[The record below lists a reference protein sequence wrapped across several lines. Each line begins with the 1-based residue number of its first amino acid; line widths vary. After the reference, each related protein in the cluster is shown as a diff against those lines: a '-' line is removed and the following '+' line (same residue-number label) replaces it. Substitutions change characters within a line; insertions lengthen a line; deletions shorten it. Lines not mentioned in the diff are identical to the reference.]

1 MRCEILKN
9 IKILYVEDEQKI
21 RETLVKS
28 LKRQTGEVIV
38 AENGAMGLEMFNL
51 HNPDI
56 VITDIRMPVMNGLD
70 MARQIK
76 AINCDVPLI
85 ITTGHND
92 EEFLLT
98 SIDIGVDKYIKKPIY
113 MEELFSTLEKF
124 SIDLVKD
131 KALEA
136 QKEFIQLILD
146 ISPVFIMILEDKKIT
161 YLNKAFLN
169 FTDNKTIEDF
179 TSGRSTID
187 RYFLQSDDF
196 FYKDRI
202 FNDWINDVINAPEK
216 EYKVLMASERRLK
229 EKGKICL
236 LRARKIP
243 DVFVNDR
250 YLLSF
255 TDITTIESERQLYF
269 ELAMKD
275 PLTDIYN
282 RLKFFDALNE
292 QVMRSQR
299 YGHML
304 SLIIFDIDL
313 FKNVNDTYGHPAGD
327 YVLRTIADIV
337 KNSIRKP
344 DVFARYGGE
353 EFVIL
358 LPDTK
363 LDGAMDVA
371 EKLRQE
377 IECYRFHDVGRV
389 TCSLGVSELHKDED
403 ADLLLKKADQ
413 ALYVAK
419 QQGRNQV
426 QTVCAC
432 KKID

>member
-1 MRCEILKN
+1 
-9 IKILYVEDEQKI
+9 KI

-161 YLNKAFLN
+161 DLNKAFLI

-179 TSGRSTID
+179 
-187 RYFLQSDDF
+187 
-196 FYKDRI
+196 
-202 FNDWINDVINAPEK
+202 
-216 EYKVLMASERRLK
+216 
-229 EKGKICL
+229 
-236 LRARKIP
+236 
-243 DVFVNDR
+243 
-250 YLLSF
+250 
-255 TDITTIESERQLYF
+255 
-269 ELAMKD
+269 
-275 PLTDIYN
+275 
-282 RLKFFDALNE
+282 
-292 QVMRSQR
+292 
-299 YGHML
+299 
-304 SLIIFDIDL
+304 
-313 FKNVNDTYGHPAGD
+313 
-327 YVLRTIADIV
+327 
-337 KNSIRKP
+337 
-344 DVFARYGGE
+344 
-353 EFVIL
+353 
-358 LPDTK
+358 
-363 LDGAMDVA
+363 
-371 EKLRQE
+371 
-377 IECYRFHDVGRV
+377 
-389 TCSLGVSELHKDED
+389 
-403 ADLLLKKADQ
+403 
-413 ALYVAK
+413 
-419 QQGRNQV
+419 
-426 QTVCAC
+426 
-432 KKID
+432 

>member
-1 MRCEILKN
+1 MKCEILKK
-9 IKILYVEDEQKI
+9 IKVLYVEDEANI
-21 RETLVKS
+21 RDTLVKS
-28 LKRQTGEVIV
+28 LKRQIGEVYE
-38 AENGAMGLEMFNL
+38 ASNGAIGLEMFKE

-56 VITDIRMPVMNGLD
+56 VITDIRMPEMNGLD

-76 AINCDVPLI
+76 AIRCDVPII

-98 SIDIGVDKYIKKPIY
+98 SIDIGVDKYLKKPIY
-113 MEELFSTLEKF
+113 VESLFNSLEKF
-124 SIDLVKD
+124 TIELIKD
-131 KALEA
+131 KAIEA

-146 ISPVFIMILEDKKIT
+146 ISPIFIMIIEDKNIT

-169 FTDNKTIEDF
+169 FTGNKSIEDF
-179 TSGRSTID
+179 TSGINLID
-187 RYFLQSDDF
+187 RYFIQSDDY
-196 FYKDRI
+196 FYKDRL
-202 FNDWINDVINAPEK
+202 FNDWIDDVINDTDK
-216 EYKVLMASERRLK
+216 EYKVLMASEHRLK
-229 EKGKICL
+229 EKGKIYL
-236 LRARKIP
+236 LKAKKIP
-243 DVFVNDR
+243 DVFINNR

-255 TDITTIESERQLYF
+255 TDITIIESERQLYF

-282 RLKFFDALNE
+282 RLKFFDALND

-299 YGHML
+299 YGHKL
-304 SLIIFDIDL
+304 SLIIFDIDF

-337 KNSIRKP
+337 KSNIRKP

-363 LDGAMDVA
+363 IDGAIDVA
-371 EKLRQE
+371 EKLREE
-377 IECYRFHDVGRV
+377 IESYKFNEVGSV
-389 TCSLGVSELHKDED
+389 TCSLGVSELDIGQD
-403 ADLLLKKADQ
+403 ADILIKNADQ
-413 ALYVAK
+413 ALYIAK

-426 QTVCAC
+426 QALSVC
-432 KKID
+432 